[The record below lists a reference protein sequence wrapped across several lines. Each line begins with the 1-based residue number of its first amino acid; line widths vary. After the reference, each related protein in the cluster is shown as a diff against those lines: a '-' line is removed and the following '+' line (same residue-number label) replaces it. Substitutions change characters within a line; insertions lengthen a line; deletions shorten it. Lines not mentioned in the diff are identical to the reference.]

1 MSTAALRGGSLAGR
15 RVPTVAS
22 TGAGRKL
29 GAVLWAWWSPLACRK
44 EITPEAPLTGRQS
57 RRGARCESI
66 TGACGSLP
74 PKAAH
79 HHGGRATRWAGSSR
93 GLRKGSGMRTR
104 QETLDTALDKVRL
117 GQRAVGD
124 IVLESDGRIEA
135 LARVADE
142 ALVSIAGG
150 LIELG
155 ATDEQVR
162 TSQAYS
168 LELPLNAISPPALLP
183 LEEALTA
190 ACAHADAVDA
200 ARRRVGTD
208 GIGQDLGEMV
218 RQVLA
223 RVSLERVG
231 AVGKGLE

>member
-1 MSTAALRGGSLAGR
+1 MDGRYTITVDGRG
-15 RVPTVAS
+15 
-22 TGAGRKL
+22 
-29 GAVLWAWWSPLACRK
+29 VL
-44 EITPEAPLTGRQS
+44 EQS
-57 RRGARCESI
+57 G
-66 TGACGSLP
+66 
-74 PKAAH
+74 K
-79 HHGGRATRWAGSSR
+79 GSSMQ
-93 GLRKGSGMRTR
+93 LR

-183 LEEALTA
+183 LEEALVV

-200 ARRRVGTD
+200 ARRRADSD

-231 AVGKGLE
+231 PSDRVTGGRE